1 MTFSPFQ
8 SYNLK
13 KCPNQFIYFKK
24 GSRKFPSGLIFHVL
38 SLSLEHIF
46 YCWK

>member
-13 KCPNQFIYFKK
+13 NAPTNLFILKK
-24 GSRKFPSGLIFHVL
+24 GSRKFPSGLIFNVL